1 MAKYVL
7 VNPKISI
14 GTADFSGFIAQAT
27 LTEEADDIETTS
39 FSSDGSRTRVGGLKS
54 ATVTLA
60 WHQDFA
66 AGSVD
71 ATLEPLV
78 GSLAT
83 VVISPAGTAAPSPTS
98 PRYTAVCVVTQYS
111 PIDGAVGDLATFN
124 VTWPVTGAV
133 SRATA

>member
-14 GTADFSGFIAQAT
+14 GTADFSANIAQAT

-39 FSSDGSRTRVGGLKS
+39 FGSDGTRTRVGGLKS
-54 ATVTLA
+54 ASLTLA

-66 AGSVD
+66 SGSVD

-83 VVISPAGTAAPSPTS
+83 VTISPAGTAAPSPTS
-98 PRYTAVCVVTQYS
+98 PRYSAVCLVTQYS